1 MRIHINI
8 GSNQG
13 DRRAL
18 IGQAVALIASAWP
31 DARMRLSRPV
41 ESEPWGYESPNR
53 FLNLGV
59 MLDTDALSSPH
70 DVLRRLLAIE
80 RRVGGGAPHRGADGD
95 YCDRPVDIDLIAV
108 DRLCLSTPDLTLP
121 HPRARLRPFV
131 MHPLHELD
139 PLTASWLESL

>member
-59 MLDTDALSSPH
+59 MLDTDVPSSPH
-70 DVLRRLLAIE
+70 DVLLRLLAIE
-80 RRVGGGAPHRGADGD
+80 RRVGGGAPHRGADGA
-95 YCDRPVDIDLIAV
+95 YCDRPVDIDLIVV

-139 PLTASWLESL
+139 HLTASWLESL

>member
-41 ESEPWGYESPNR
+41 ESEPWGYESTNR

-70 DVLRRLLAIE
+70 YVLRRLLAIE

-108 DRLCLSTPDLTLP
+108 DRLCLSTPELTLP

-131 MHPLHELD
+131 MHPLRELD

>member
-18 IGQAVALIASAWP
+18 IGQAVALIASEWP
-31 DARMRLSRPV
+31 GARISCSGPV

-53 FLNLGV
+53 FLNLDV
-59 MLDTDALSSPH
+59 MLETDALCEPH
-70 DVLRRLLAIE
+70 DILRRLLSIE
-80 RRVGGGAPHRGADGD
+80 RRVGGGAPHRDADGA

-139 PLTASWLESL
+139 PLTASWLESV